1 MNILSLFDGI
11 SCGQIALN
19 RAGVSYDNY
28 YASEIDEYAIKVTQ
42 ANYPNTIQLGDV
54 TKIDTNELP
63 KIDLILAGF
72 PCQSLSIAGKQKGF
86 DGKSGIFFEFVRI
99 LNELKLKNPNILF
112 LGENVKMKKEWQD
125 VITENLGVKPILI
138 NSALLS
144 AQNRNRLYWTNIQGI
159 TQPED
164 KHILLKDILETGVVD
179 RDKSFCIDANYWK
192 GTNLTQYLTKSR
204 RQIVFTER
212 RTAEAKEIRREYA
225 KKYGRDYSP
234 RRAKELVPREDDKC
248 NTLTTSLSKE
258 HILLDESLNFRKLTP
273 LECER
278 LQTIND
284 NYTSMLSNTQRYKVI
299 GNGWTIDVIS
309 WIFSFI

>member
-1 MNILSLFDGI
+1 MNVLSLFDGI

-19 RAGVSYDNY
+19 RAGIKIDNY

-42 ANYPNTIQLGDV
+42 ANFPNTIQLGDV
-54 TKIDTNELP
+54 TKIDVTTLP
-63 KIDLILAGF
+63 KIDLICGGS
-72 PCQSLSIAGKQKGF
+72 PCQSVSLAGRQEGF
-86 DGKSGIFFEFVRI
+86 DGKSGLFFEYVRI
-99 LNELKLKNPNILF
+99 LNQLREINPDILF
-112 LGENVKMKKEWQD
+112 LLENVKMKKEWQD
-125 VITENLGVKPILI
+125 VITKHMGVKPILI
-138 NSALLS
+138 NSSLVS
-144 AQNRNRLYWTNIQGI
+144 AQNRNRLYWTNIQGV